1 MGSLE
6 GNLPRGEKSASD
18 FPLSRAS
25 DPLQGKK
32 PTLPTVHP
40 SSTVR
45 GSESMKSNGEMGNK
59 IGEFYWQNRIYQV
72 QIRGEM

>member
-1 MGSLE
+1 MGLLREVGKSTLLSVLLNKNIVMANENIPKYKHSYTSLTY
-6 GNLPRGEKSASD
+6 S
-18 FPLSRAS
+18 
-25 DPLQGKK
+25 
-32 PTLPTVHP
+32 
-40 SSTVR
+40 

>member
-1 MGSLE
+1 MGRLV
-6 GNLPRGEKSASD
+6 GNPPRGENPRGIFHSVEPQILYREKNPP
-18 FPLSRAS
+18 FLR
-25 DPLQGKK
+25 
-32 PTLPTVHP
+32 P

-45 GSESMKSNGEMGNK
+45 GSESMMSNGEMGNK